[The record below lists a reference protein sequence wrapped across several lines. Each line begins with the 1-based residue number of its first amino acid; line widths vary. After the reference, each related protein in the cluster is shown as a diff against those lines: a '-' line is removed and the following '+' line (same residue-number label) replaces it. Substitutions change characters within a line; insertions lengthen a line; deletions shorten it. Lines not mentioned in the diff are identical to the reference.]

1 MARQA
6 GAARVGSLGQ
16 LNSAPSRL
24 ISNLW
29 IIVKHIKVAESE
41 NMDSRGVIGIIP
53 QVFLPV
59 GFTLA
64 LASLAPGVPGQEVL
78 IWAGACMIVAGVV
91 SWIYLLVT
99 SQAKKSNSDRYSRDS
114 AEIKVGKG
122 SQVISR
128 NFHSNSGRRFI
139 EAGDN
144 AKIDVDET
152 DIRGRKK

>member
-6 GAARVGSLGQ
+6 GAARVGSLSQ
-16 LNSAPSRL
+16 LNSTPSRL
-24 ISNLW
+24 VSNSR
-29 IIVKHIKVAESE
+29 ITVKHIKVAESE

-59 GFTLA
+59 GFSLV
-64 LASLAPGVPGQEVL
+64 LASLAPGVPRQGVW
-78 IWAGACMIVAGVV
+78 IWAGACMILAGVII
-91 SWIYLLVT
+91 WIYLLVT
-99 SQAKKSNSDRYSRDS
+99 SQAKKPIRDKYYSDS

-128 NFHSNSGRRFI
+128 NFHSNSGRRFL

-144 AKIDVDET
+144 AKIDIDET
-152 DIRGRKK
+152 DMKNRKK